1 MEIKSLILV
10 YVGYALPPAEVTG
23 GYALI
28 STKNIFQD
36 PFPCVQS
43 ESNPIRQPQL
53 SLQCERR

>member
-1 MEIKSLILV
+1 MWDMP
-10 YVGYALPPAEVTG
+10 AAPCPPAEVTG

-43 ESNPIRQPQL
+43 EINPIRQPQL
-53 SLQCERR
+53 SLQCERW